1 MKKEAACWPLP
12 FFDGFR
18 MEGRPAG
25 TLEREVRGVY
35 EAYEVTG
42 AMARLLEENL
52 AAGEFFEH
60 LSDEQRGAL
69 LQSGCGAADFAS
81 LLERA
86 ARGRDAAE
94 F

>member
-1 MKKEAACWPLP
+1 
-12 FFDGFR
+12 

-35 EAYEVTG
+35 EGHEISG

-60 LSDEQRGAL
+60 LSEEQRGML

-81 LLERA
+81 LLAQA
-86 ARGRDAAE
+86 ARGKDAWE